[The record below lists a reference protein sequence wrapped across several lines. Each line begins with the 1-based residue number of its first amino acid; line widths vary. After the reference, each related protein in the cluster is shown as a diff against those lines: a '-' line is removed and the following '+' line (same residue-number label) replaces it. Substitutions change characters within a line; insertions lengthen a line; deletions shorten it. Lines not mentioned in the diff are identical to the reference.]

1 MSAPQLVLFA
11 SRFLDVHAGPSIM
24 KDPVIALVEL
34 VANAWDAGAT
44 EVSIRWPDTTNGKT
58 LKIEDNG
65 HGMTDS
71 EFRRR
76 WLTLSYDRLDEQ
88 GRFVEFPPGVQHE
101 NKRPAFGRNGIGRH
115 AMFAFGDSYTVRT
128 RKAGKEFGY
137 KVRKGTDTPLA
148 LESLAA
154 KDKKGHGT
162 ILESHQP
169 RMMALTAKRA
179 RAEVGMRFLTD
190 PSFVVRIDNEAVD
203 FDDLPSKQIDQI
215 NLDAGAVGPI
225 SILVIDTRETDR
237 TAQQHGVAW
246 HVNGR
251 LVGKCSWEGTGHER
265 FLDGRRAEAK
275 RYTFIVVADGLSE
288 AVAKDWRRFDREN
301 PLFIAANE
309 KVQDAIRTK
318 LFELT
323 SEKRTATVQAVRDAL
338 EPNIARLSPL
348 SRERWTSFVDEAL
361 VACPS
366 ISEKELT
373 QLAGVLAKLEDTGSQ
388 YGLVSQLSALD
399 TTDLDDL
406 HRILRDW
413 TLGFAKIVLD
423 EVQSRLRL
431 VDELQRKMLD
441 PATKEVQELQPL
453 FKRGLWIFGP
463 EYETIEYTSNV
474 GMTKV
479 VQKLFNAE
487 IDASRNRPDFAVL
500 PDSSV
505 GLYSY
510 PTFDKE
516 GGEVGTDRLVIIELK
531 KPGVDVSTEEKGQAW
546 KYVREL
552 YDAGLLQAS
561 SRVTCFVLGSSI
573 NQTESGER
581 TEMEGRV
588 TIRPLHYDTLLRRA
602 KSRMLKL
609 HERVKDAPF
618 LNTSINEFLAPI
630 AVSAPSLEL
639 IESPPA
645 ATQRV
650 S

>member
-1 MSAPQLVLFA
+1 MAAPQLVLFA

-44 EVSIRWPDTTNGKT
+44 QVNIRWPDLSNGVT
-58 LKIEDNG
+58 FKIEDNG

-88 GRFVEFPPGVQHE
+88 GRYAEFPPEIKLDH
-101 NKRPAFGRNGIGRH
+101 KRPAFGRNGIGRH
-115 AMFAFGDSYTVRT
+115 ALFAFGDSYTVRT
-128 RKAGKEFGY
+128 VKEGEESGY
-137 KVRKGTDTPLA
+137 KVRKGTETPLE
-148 LESLAA
+148 LDLLAA
-154 KDKKGHGT
+154 KPKKGHGT
-162 ILESHQP
+162 SIESHKP
-169 RMMALTAKRA
+169 RMTGLTAQRA

-190 PSFVVRIDNEAVD
+190 PSFAVFIDGEKVN

-215 NLDAGAVGPI
+215 DIDGGPAGKV

-237 TAQQHGVAW
+237 TTQQHGVAW

-275 RYTFIVVADGLSE
+275 RYTFIVVANGLAE
-288 AVAKDWRRFDREN
+288 AVAKDWRRFDRDN
-301 PLFIAANE
+301 PLFIATNE
-309 KVQDAIRTK
+309 KVQDAIRSK
-318 LFELT
+318 LFDLT
-323 SEKRTATVQAVRDAL
+323 SEKRSATVQAVRDAL

-373 QLAGVLAKLEDTGSQ
+373 QLAAVLAKLEDTNSQ
-388 YGLVSQLSALD
+388 YGLVAQLSALD
-399 TTDLDDL
+399 TADLDDL

-423 EVQSRLRL
+423 EVESRLRL

-479 VQKLFNAE
+479 VQELFKSN
-487 IDASRNRPDFAVL
+487 IDASRNRPDFAIL
-500 PDSSV
+500 PDSTV

-510 PTFDKE
+510 PTFDKN
-516 GGEVGTDRLVIIELK
+516 GGELGTDRLVIIELK
-531 KPGVDVSTEEKGQAW
+531 RPGIDVSTDEKAQAW
-546 KYVREL
+546 RYVLEL
-552 YDAGLLQAS
+552 YNSGLLQES

-573 NQTESGER
+573 NRTESGER
-581 TEMEGRV
+581 TEMQGKV
-588 TIRPLHYDTLLRRA
+588 VIQPLHYDTLLKRA
-602 KSRMLKL
+602 KSRMLRL
-609 HERVKDAPF
+609 HDRVKQAPF
-618 LNTSINEFLAPI
+618 LNEGLNDFLAPI
-630 AVSAPSLEL
+630 AVSAPSLAL
-639 IESPPA
+639 IEPPPA
-645 ATQRV
+645 ISKRV